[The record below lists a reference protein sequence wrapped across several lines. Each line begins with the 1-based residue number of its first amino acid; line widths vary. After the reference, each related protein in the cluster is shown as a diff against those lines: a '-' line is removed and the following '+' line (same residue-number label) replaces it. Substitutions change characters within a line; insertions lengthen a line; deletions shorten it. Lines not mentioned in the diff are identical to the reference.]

1 MATLAFVL
9 AISGAAAALSRLRG
23 STCCGSEFRDVAPS
37 AAEADGCDDGS
48 DGDSDEVEL
57 LQTFIQQEEPRHGG
71 IAVMTASKTVLLSM
85 DGQVTASAQPVLT
98 QVHWPAS
105 GPDWIKNRL
114 FASQDRTVAVLI
126 VGVTTMA
133 VLVLLCF
140 RGPLLVAHRR
150 RRKAVGLPEVGETGA
165 LKTSM
170 QQQQLKLLKEVTQWN
185 WDDANW
191 QGCWAEAMLRQ
202 QTLGAPSALPDLPA
216 PVPRLRTI
224 GASYVVPIGCIKNA
238 MGTTLSFDIPTLPAV
253 WPLRAVLTRT
263 TPQSAWTKIDLTV
276 DVIAA
281 AELPPLLSCS
291 VCSPSG
297 EAHQKCSETTGGT
310 GGTAILGGQSDEGI
324 VPCSQWLAIRNSGGA
339 ILASVMPKDKDPTKC
354 VLQRQSHDRVSW
366 DVDIR
371 LDEREPS
378 VVISR
383 FGQEI
388 GQASSLDNYKSQAPC
403 EDSDSSDDEEVQQHL
418 QFDTQPETQT
428 PESLLLLMTFLA
440 MVSFQPAVLPQKQ
453 QEGGADKGE
462 FGIPAG
468 LGGAPATCQDSR

>member
-1 MATLAFVL
+1 
-9 AISGAAAALSRLRG
+9 
-23 STCCGSEFRDVAPS
+23 
-37 AAEADGCDDGS
+37 
-48 DGDSDEVEL
+48 
-57 LQTFIQQEEPRHGG
+57 
-71 IAVMTASKTVLLSM
+71 
-85 DGQVTASAQPVLT
+85 
-98 QVHWPAS
+98 
-105 GPDWIKNRL
+105 
-114 FASQDRTVAVLI
+114 
-126 VGVTTMA
+126 MA

-140 RGPLLVAHRR
+140 RVPLPVVHRR
-150 RRKAVGLPEVGETGA
+150 RRKAVELPEVGETGA

-170 QQQQLKLLKEVTQWN
+170 QQQQLKMLEEVTQWN

-224 GASYVVPIGCIKNA
+224 GASYVVPIGCIRNA
-238 MGTTLSFDIPTLPAV
+238 TGTTLSFDIPTLPAV
-253 WPLRAVLTRT
+253 WPLRAVLTRA

-281 AELPPLLSCS
+281 AELPPLLSCT

-310 GGTAILGGQSDEGI
+310 GGTTTPGKADEGV

-339 ILASVMPKDKDPTKC
+339 ILASVMPKEKDPTKC

-383 FGQEI
+383 LGQEI
-388 GQASSLDNYKSQAPC
+388 GQASSLAYCKSQPPS

-428 PESLLLLMTFLA
+428 PESLLLLMCFLA
-440 MVSFQPAVLPQKQ
+440 MVSFQPATLPQKQ
-453 QEGGADKGE
+453 QEGGAEKGE

-468 LGGAPATCQDSR
+468 FGDAQAICQHSKQEI

>member
-1 MATLAFVL
+1 L
-9 AISGAAAALSRLRG
+9 
-23 STCCGSEFRDVAPS
+23 
-37 AAEADGCDDGS
+37 
-48 DGDSDEVEL
+48 DGDSDEVQL
-57 LQTFIQQEEPRHGG
+57 LQKFVIQAEPQHGG
-71 IAVMTASKTVLLSM
+71 IAVMTASKTVQLSM

-105 GPDWIKNRL
+105 GPDWVKSRL
-114 FASQDRTVAVLI
+114 FATQDKTLAALI
-126 VGVTTMA
+126 VGVTTTA
-133 VLVLLCF
+133 VLVLLCL
-140 RGPLLVAHRR
+140 RVPLPVVHR
-150 RRKAVGLPEVGETGA
+150 RRKAVELPMVGETGA
-165 LKTSM
+165 LKSSM
-170 QQQQLKLLKEVTQWN
+170 QQQQLKLLEEVTQWN

-191 QGCWAEAMLRQ
+191 QGCWAEAMLRK
-202 QTLGAPSALPDLPA
+202 QTHGTPSALPDLPA

-224 GASYVVPIGCIKNA
+224 GASYVVPIECIKNA
-238 MGTTLSFDIPTLPAV
+238 TGTTLSFDIPTLPAV
-253 WPLRAVLTRT
+253 WPLRAVLTRA

-281 AELPPLLSCS
+281 AELPPLLSCA
-291 VCSPSG
+291 VCSPFG

-310 GGTAILGGQSDEGI
+310 GGTTTPGCQSDEGI
-324 VPCSQWLAIRNSGGA
+324 VPCTQWLAIRNSGGA
-339 ILASVMPKDKDPTKC
+339 ILASVMPKEKDPTKC

-388 GQASSLDNYKSQAPC
+388 GQASSLGYCKSQPPS

-428 PESLLLLMTFLA
+428 PESLLLLMCFLA
-440 MVSFQPAVLPQKQ
+440 MVSFQPATLPQKE

-468 LGGAPATCQDSR
+468 VGDAQAACQDSR

>member
-1 MATLAFVL
+1 
-9 AISGAAAALSRLRG
+9 
-23 STCCGSEFRDVAPS
+23 
-37 AAEADGCDDGS
+37 
-48 DGDSDEVEL
+48 
-57 LQTFIQQEEPRHGG
+57 
-71 IAVMTASKTVLLSM
+71 
-85 DGQVTASAQPVLT
+85 
-98 QVHWPAS
+98 
-105 GPDWIKNRL
+105 
-114 FASQDRTVAVLI
+114 
-126 VGVTTMA
+126 
-133 VLVLLCF
+133 
-140 RGPLLVAHRR
+140 
-150 RRKAVGLPEVGETGA
+150 
-165 LKTSM
+165 M
-170 QQQQLKLLKEVTQWN
+170 QQQQLKMLEEVTQWN

-224 GASYVVPIGCIKNA
+224 GASYVVPIGCIRNA
-238 MGTTLSFDIPTLPAV
+238 TGTTLSFDIPTLPAV
-253 WPLRAVLTRT
+253 WPLRAVLTRA

-281 AELPPLLSCS
+281 AELPPLLSCT

-310 GGTAILGGQSDEGI
+310 GGTTTPGKADEGV

-339 ILASVMPKDKDPTKC
+339 ILASVMPKEKDPTKC

-383 FGQEI
+383 LGQEI
-388 GQASSLDNYKSQAPC
+388 GQASSLAYCKSQPPS

-428 PESLLLLMTFLA
+428 PESLLLLMCFLA
-440 MVSFQPAVLPQKQ
+440 MVSFQPATLPQKQ
-453 QEGGADKGE
+453 QEGGAEKGE

-468 LGGAPATCQDSR
+468 FGDAQAICQHSKQEI